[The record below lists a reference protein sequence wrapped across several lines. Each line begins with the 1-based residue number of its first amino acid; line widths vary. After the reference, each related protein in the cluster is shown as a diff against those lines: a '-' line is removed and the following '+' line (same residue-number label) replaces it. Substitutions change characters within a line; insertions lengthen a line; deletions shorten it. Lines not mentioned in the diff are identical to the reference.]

1 MTSPKRFRR
10 HSAELDAALTEY
22 AELREQA
29 QSVDPVQ
36 LYEARQAIRPSKEQ
50 EAENRAQ
57 EVYGEKYNPLLM
69 FDSKKTVSRMLH
81 EDMERQAVRRMV
93 RQAQK
98 EQQVSH
104 KKKPKEAER

>member
-1 MTSPKRFRR
+1 M
-10 HSAELDAALTEY
+10 DAALNEY
-22 AELREQA
+22 AGLRKQA

-69 FDSKKTVSRMLH
+69 FDSKKEVSRMLV
-81 EDMERQAVRRMV
+81 EDAERLAVRRMV
-93 RQAQK
+93 RQTQK
-98 EQQVSH
+98 EQQIFR
-104 KKKPKEAER
+104 KKKSEQER